1 MKVIEKQVI
10 LVIGS
15 TDGIGKQTAFDLA
28 EMGATIL
35 LHGRSREKGIKTKE
49 ELFQATKNN
58 HLEFYLADFA
68 SLAEVRR
75 LAEKIIARQVQ
86 KRSYTWQLRLNSM
99 VSAVNILIRK
109 SRPAPICKPMTA
121 RLVIN
126 SGA

>member
-49 ELFQATKNN
+49 ELFKATKKQPSRILSCRFRFSGRGAPLGRENYCQTGA
-58 HLEFYLADFA
+58 EAIVYLAT
-68 SLAEVRR
+68 SPE
-75 LAEKIIARQVQ
+75 
-86 KRSYTWQLRLNSM
+86 LNG
-99 VSAVNILIRK
+99 VS
-109 SRPAPICKPMTA
+109 
-121 RLVIN
+121 
-126 SGA
+126 G